1 MERNNNKSRT
11 KLQTPDG
18 VDLFPP
24 GGSKGS
30 KASVAWTYGGL
41 KKDDKGNILK
51 DTIYC
56 SLCPK
61 TFKYHSSPSNLTD
74 HLNSKHVEAMME
86 LEVTKKQSQA
96 KLTDFKFL
104 KKSSTEK
111 YKALHPKQQQ
121 FRADLQDWIVKD
133 KRPFAIVGDMGLKK
147 VVANLDA
154 KLILP
159 HRTMITKD
167 IAASYVKN
175 RKIQTEKFKNVD
187 SFACTNDGG
196 TSLGN
201 SSFIA
206 MTVHWIDDSFESK
219 KKMIDMKPIEGKT
232 AQEYRQA
239 VDDSLE
245 KHGIKA
251 KTFSFTTDNEPTMLK
266 SFSAADRSG
275 CFAHKESKASQKA
288 LDSSK
293 VLKKVRQKLRKISTK
308 SNKSPKFKRSIKK
321 EQIERRIRSITLKQE
336 IATRF
341 TSTKIMFNSFLPS
354 NQDEEI
360 DTKEAKENI
369 EAINAALKMCVPKKK
384 FQLLAITEK
393 DVSVMTNILP
403 TLKILEEG
411 ITKIG
416 GEKFSTGSLV
426 LPFLSKFL
434 VFLDGDDD
442 DPIYVRQFKQKLQEE
457 MITRCRDNLN
467 MEVLALASF
476 CDMRYSHLKFL
487 DILKQYKVT
496 SLSKKDVV
504 EEFLMELER
513 NETDDDD
520 YVAVSLEPK
529 KKKQKKS
536 FLDDDDDD
544 DGGNKSV
551 KSQLDEYM
559 QEVKVKG
566 CAGAWWNL
574 NKTKYP
580 AIAKLAKKYL
590 AVQGTSTPAERVM
603 SDMGTILNKKR
614 LAMSDENF
622 RMLMYLGDISKSYLC
637 ANKYILKI
645 LIVLHSNVM

>member
-1 MERNNNKSRT
+1 MDANEIVQIPTEIEISDVSEPVKELDFSAHEFEDATEAEQKLKVSVDDGDDLSTSIQLLGSFIGDDEEESDDGEDAIVEVAPEPGAKAGTSETSATIQTERNNNKSKT

-74 HLNSKHVEAMME
+74 HLNSKHIEAMMD
-86 LEVTKKQSQA
+86 LEATKKQSQA

-104 KKSSTEK
+104 KPSSTDK
-111 YKALHPKQQQ
+111 YKPSHPKQQQ
-121 FRADLQDWIVKD
+121 FRANLKDWIVKD

-154 KLILP
+154 KLTLP
-159 HRTMITKD
+159 HRTTITKD

-187 SFACTNDGG
+187 SFTCTNDGG

-275 CFAHKESKASQKA
+275 CFAHIESKASQKA

-293 VLKKVRQKLRKISTK
+293 VLKKVLKKLRKISTK

-321 EQIERRIRSITLKQE
+321 EQIERRLQSITLKQE

-354 NQDEEI
+354 NKDEEI
-360 DTKEAKENI
+360 DTKDNI
-369 EAINAALKMCVPKKK
+369 M
-384 FQLLAITEK
+384 
-393 DVSVMTNILP
+393 
-403 TLKILEEG
+403 
-411 ITKIG
+411 
-416 GEKFSTGSLV
+416 
-426 LPFLSKFL
+426 
-434 VFLDGDDD
+434 
-442 DPIYVRQFKQKLQEE
+442 
-457 MITRCRDNLN
+457 
-467 MEVLALASF
+467 
-476 CDMRYSHLKFL
+476 
-487 DILKQYKVT
+487 
-496 SLSKKDVV
+496 
-504 EEFLMELER
+504 
-513 NETDDDD
+513 
-520 YVAVSLEPK
+520 
-529 KKKQKKS
+529 
-536 FLDDDDDD
+536 
-544 DGGNKSV
+544 
-551 KSQLDEYM
+551 
-559 QEVKVKG
+559 
-566 CAGAWWNL
+566 
-574 NKTKYP
+574 
-580 AIAKLAKKYL
+580 
-590 AVQGTSTPAERVM
+590 
-603 SDMGTILNKKR
+603 
-614 LAMSDENF
+614 
-622 RMLMYLGDISKSYLC
+622 
-637 ANKYILKI
+637 
-645 LIVLHSNVM
+645 